1 LLVDT
6 FVVDDMNAGMQ
17 SGDTVA
23 GRIQLEELLGQG
35 AMASVWRGRYM
46 ASGVSVAVKM
56 LHASYADDA
65 EMRLRFVREG
75 ETLAKIK
82 APGVPQV
89 YEMGDDGGRPFL
101 VLHCVEGVELETMLS
116 QRGTLDLPFVLS
128 LMGQL
133 GATLSGLHRDGVVH
147 RDVKPSNILVRFEG
161 EAPRITLVDFGVA
174 AVKSGPG
181 ATTDGKLTQTG
192 TTVGTP
198 FYMSP
203 EQAFGASVDHR
214 SDLWA
219 MAVVAY
225 ECLSGRV
232 PFEGKTFGALCVA
245 LDRRRFVPVRR
256 SRPELPRALD
266 TWFSRAFR
274 APNTEPFESA
284 QAMAEAFEAAC
295 AEPKAAPSSARI
307 SNLNETLGSGVTTG
321 ALSGELRSTRR
332 TRSAVAM
339 AVSFAI
345 GALGF
350 GVATAA
356 SRRGAAPGA
365 ENRATSGG
373 AQVAVTTAALER
385 GAEPV
390 ALAGATATTLE
401 APAADS
407 VVVPAKGPARGG
419 SLKATGKKP
428 AQGNDEPAKAGE
440 LAGVGASL
448 SSLEATI
455 KAEGQV
461 ASVISAAPQGKG
473 VGKDAGHARKEKSGE
488 EVDHHRAG
496 AERTREAP
504 RNLNWLNERL

>member
-1 LLVDT
+1 LLIHL
-6 FVVDDMNAGMQ
+6 FVVEDMNAGMQ

-116 QRGTLDLPFVLS
+116 QRGTLDLPFVVS
-128 LMGQL
+128 LMTQL
-133 GATLSGLHRDGVVH
+133 GATLAGLHLDGVVH

-161 EAPRITLVDFGVA
+161 DAPRITLVDFGVA

-266 TWFSRAFR
+266 TWFARAFR
-274 APNTEPFESA
+274 APNTEPFETA
-284 QAMAEAFEAAC
+284 QAMAESFAEAC
-295 AEPKAAPSSARI
+295 AEHKAAPSSVRADT
-307 SNLNETLGSGVTTG
+307 LNETIGSGVTTG
-321 ALSGELRSTRR
+321 ALSGQKRAVRR

-356 SRRGAAPGA
+356 SRRNTASGA
-365 ENRATSGG
+365 EVSATSGG
-373 AQVAVTTAALER
+373 AQIVATTAALEG

-390 ALAGATATTLE
+390 AVAGATATAVE
-401 APAADS
+401 APALDS
-407 VVVPAKGPARGG
+407 VVVPAKAPPRVA
-419 SLKATGKKP
+419 SPKAGKKP
-428 AQGNDEPAKAGE
+428 GQGNDEPTKAGE
-440 LAGVGASL
+440 LGGVGASL

-461 ASVISAAPQGKG
+461 ASVTSTQGKNA
-473 VGKDAGHARKEKSGE
+473 GKDAGHARKEKAVE
-488 EVDHHRAG
+488 G
-496 AERTREAP
+496 ADRTREAP

>member
-1 LLVDT
+1 MT
-6 FVVDDMNAGMQ
+6 AGMQ

-23 GRIQLEELLGQG
+23 GRIELEELLGQG
-35 AMASVWRGRYM
+35 AMASVWRGRYL
-46 ASGVSVAVKM
+46 ASGVSVAVKI

-75 ETLAKIK
+75 ETLAKVQ

-89 YEMGDDGGRPFL
+89 YEMGDDNGRPYL
-101 VLHCVEGVELETMLS
+101 VLRCVEGVELETMLS
-116 QRGTLDLPFVLS
+116 QRGSLDLPFVRS
-128 LMGQL
+128 LMSQL
-133 GATLSGLHRDGVVH
+133 GETLSGLHRDGVIH
-147 RDVKPSNILVRFEG
+147 RDVKPSNILVRFENDV
-161 EAPRITLVDFGVA
+161 PRITLVDFGVA
-174 AVKSGPG
+174 AVKNG
-181 ATTDGKLTQTG
+181 ATSTDGKLTQTG

-245 LDRRRFVPVRR
+245 LDRRRFVPVRKL
-256 SRPELPRALD
+256 RPELPRALD
-266 TWFSRAFR
+266 GWFARAFR

-284 QAMAEAFEAAC
+284 SSMAEAFVEAC
-295 AEPKAAPSSARI
+295 AESGAEAERGSV
-307 SNLNETLGSGVTTG
+307 NLNGTLAGGVTTSS
-321 ALSGELRSTRR
+321 LSSAPLRSARK
-332 TRSAVAM
+332 TRSTVAM

-356 SRRGAAPGA
+356 SRRGGGGAGGEAQPAPTVTQVQAITPAEAVAADERPQSPAAEPAAEAHTTQAVATTTPSAQKPLPRGAAP
-365 ENRATSGG
+365 RASLSKRS
-373 AQVAVTTAALER
+373 AA
-385 GAEPV
+385 
-390 ALAGATATTLE
+390 
-401 APAADS
+401 
-407 VVVPAKGPARGG
+407 
-419 SLKATGKKP
+419 
-428 AQGNDEPAKAGE
+428 DEPARTNGE
-440 LAGVGASL
+440 LQGVGASL

-455 KAEGQV
+455 KAESGSIV
-461 ASVISAAPQGKG
+461 ASSGQGKAG
-473 VGKDAGHARKEKSGE
+473 SAKDAAHPRKEKTGE
-488 EVDHHRAG
+488 ELDQRRSG
-496 AERTREAP
+496 GERRDTS